1 MSNQQG
7 LQTPRRPTYNNIFD
21 DEDAE
26 PTPVDNATTTQNP
39 CFTFTPCTRLSRMTL
54 NSQSNG
60 SRMRTV
66 QYQMPASNF
75 NDKLMQAIRE
85 EKEEQAAKSSSP
97 HPNLDMFLN
106 ADKISMMDTKSS
118 KDFSFSE
125 DEESDEGEFF
135 SSSLCPMSS
144 PERPI
149 TQRSIFDDESM
160 ALSPPPPSNGFKRSI
175 FDEDDDEE
183 DGEQDNQDHINNE
196 YGDFYDPSS
205 SWLSCIYE
213 DNGTNAKNTFQGKDQ
228 HDEADQEGDDDED
241 ENRPPRYWHS
251 RQQHEKKIRRTSP
264 QEEENAVHDRI
275 PLRQINIE
283 DYYSDNEDL
292 PVKKKIVLANK
303 KPHKLRFMRALSP
316 PKYMFKHKGKETL
329 SSSSTSSSSSSSAS
343 SSSSSTSYL

>member
-7 LQTPRRPTYNNIFD
+7 LRTPRRPTFNIFD
-21 DEDAE
+21 DDDTES
-26 PTPVDNATTTQNP
+26 TPMDTTQNP
-39 CFTFTPCTRLSRMTL
+39 CYTFTPCTRLSRMTI

-60 SRMRTV
+60 SRMRAV
-66 QYQMPASNF
+66 QCQMPASNF

-106 ADKISMMDTKSS
+106 ADKISMMDNKSS

-149 TQRSIFDDESM
+149 SKKSIFDDEPM
-160 ALSPPPPSNGFKRSI
+160 ALSPLTPSGFKRSI

-183 DGEQDNQDHINNE
+183 DEQDNQDPNDNE

-205 SWLSCIYE
+205 AWLSCIYQ
-213 DNGTNAKNTFQGKDQ
+213 DNSTNSNNIFQ
-228 HDEADQEGDDDED
+228 DEDQEDEVDPEEDDE
-241 ENRPPRYWHS
+241 ENRPPRHWHS
-251 RQQHEKKIRRTSP
+251 RQQYEKKIRRTSP

-275 PLRQINIE
+275 PLRQINVE

-292 PVKKKIVLANK
+292 PVKKKMILTNK

-316 PKYMFKHKGKETL
+316 PKYMSKRKGKETL
-329 SSSSTSSSSSSSAS
+329 SDSTTSSSSSLA
-343 SSSSSTSYL
+343 SSSTSIL

>member
-7 LQTPRRPTYNNIFD
+7 LQTPRRSTYSIFD
-21 DEDAE
+21 DEDTE
-26 PTPVDNATTTQNP
+26 PTPVTTQNP
-39 CFTFTPCTRLSRMTL
+39 CYTFTPCTRLSRMTL

-60 SRMRTV
+60 SRTRTV

-75 NDKLMQAIRE
+75 SDKLRQAILE
-85 EKEEQAAKSSSP
+85 EREEQASKSSSP

-125 DEESDEGEFF
+125 DEESDEGELF

-149 TQRSIFDDESM
+149 TKRSIFDDEPMS
-160 ALSPPPPSNGFKRSI
+160 LSPPPSANGFKRSI

-183 DGEQDNQDHINNE
+183 EDNENHMDNV

-205 SWLSCIYE
+205 AWLNCIYE
-213 DNGTNAKNTFQGKDQ
+213 DNGTQGNNIFQD
-228 HDEADQEGDDDED
+228 DANEAEDED
-241 ENRPPRYWHS
+241 EEDEENRAPRFWHS
-251 RQQHEKKIRRTSP
+251 RQQYEKKIRRTSP

-275 PLRQINIE
+275 PLRQINVE

-303 KPHKLRFMRALSP
+303 KAHKLRFMRALSP
-316 PKYMFKHKGKETL
+316 PRYMSKHKGKEAS
-329 SSSSTSSSSSSSAS
+329 SSSSTSSSSPSSSSAS
-343 SSSSSTSYL
+343 SSTSY

>member
-1 MSNQQG
+1 MSNQHG
-7 LQTPRRPTYNNIFD
+7 LQTPRRSTYNIFD
-21 DEDAE
+21 DKDTE
-26 PTPVDNATTTQNP
+26 PTPVDAIVNSQNP
-39 CFTFTPCTRLSRMTL
+39 SYTFTPCTRLSRMTL

-106 ADKISMMDTKSS
+106 ADKISMMDNKSS

-149 TQRSIFDDESM
+149 TKRSIFDDEPMS
-160 ALSPPPPSNGFKRSI
+160 LSPPPPSNGFRRSI

-183 DGEQDNQDHINNE
+183 DDEQDNQDHIDNE

-205 SWLSCIYE
+205 AWLSCIYE
-213 DNGTNAKNTFQGKDQ
+213 DNGTNANSIFQ
-228 HDEADQEGDDDED
+228 DEADEEEEEDDAE
-241 ENRPPRYWHS
+241 ENRPPRFWHS
-251 RQQHEKKIRRTSP
+251 RQQYEKKIRRTSP

-275 PLRQINIE
+275 PLRQINVE

-292 PVKKKIVLANK
+292 PVKKKVVLANK

-316 PKYMFKHKGKETL
+316 PKYMSKHKGKETL
-329 SSSSTSSSSSSSAS
+329 SSSSASSSSAS
-343 SSSSSTSYL
+343 SSTSYL

>member
-7 LQTPRRPTYNNIFD
+7 LQTPRRSTYNIFD
-21 DEDAE
+21 DEDTE
-26 PTPVDNATTTQNP
+26 PTPVDTTTATQNP
-39 CFTFTPCTRLSRMTL
+39 CYTFTPCTRLSRMTL

-75 NDKLMQAIRE
+75 TDKLMQAVRE

-106 ADKISMMDTKSS
+106 ADKISMMDTKAS

-149 TQRSIFDDESM
+149 TKSSIFDDEPM
-160 ALSPPPPSNGFKRSI
+160 AFSPSPSSNRFKRSI

-183 DGEQDNQDHINNE
+183 EDDQDNENQIDNE

-205 SWLSCIYE
+205 AWLSCIYQ
-213 DNGTNAKNTFQGKDQ
+213 DNGTNASNIFQDEDQ
-228 HDEADQEGDDDED
+228 QDEASKADQEDNDD

-251 RQQHEKKIRRTSP
+251 RQQYEKKIRRTSP

-275 PLRQINIE
+275 PLRQINVE
-283 DYYSDNEDL
+283 DYFLDNEDL
-292 PVKKKIVLANK
+292 PVKKKVALTNK
-303 KPHKLRFMRALSP
+303 KSYKLRFMRALSP
-316 PKYMFKHKGKETL
+316 PKYMSKHKGKETL
-329 SSSSTSSSSSSSAS
+329 SSPSTSSSSSSSL
-343 SSSSSTSYL
+343 TSYL